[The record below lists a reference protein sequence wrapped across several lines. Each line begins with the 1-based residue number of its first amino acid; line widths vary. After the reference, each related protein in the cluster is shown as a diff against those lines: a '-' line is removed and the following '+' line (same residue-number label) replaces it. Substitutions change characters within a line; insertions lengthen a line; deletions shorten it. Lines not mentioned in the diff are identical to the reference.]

1 MAKVCYYKK
10 KSIVAAA
17 KMVGQPVDFRTF
29 NSTIYAIF
37 PKVKGKEELTAL
49 KMALVE
55 QLRLDPGEKLCWD
68 NSPIFGTTLEVGEDT
83 EVVPIPLKWGPYPDP
98 LIEEAHRQWALRAKD
113 LRTTKGDVSKAVACD
128 KITFTYE
135 DTWYSLY
142 SPAPKSPF
150 LSFYDLDV
158 VENILWR
165 AGCED
170 IKFESDQTKVLKLRN
185 KV

>member
-1 MAKVCYYKK
+1 MAKVYYYNK
-10 KSIVAAA
+10 KSIVAVA
-17 KMVGQPVDFRTF
+17 KMVRQPVEFRSF

-37 PKVKGKEELTAL
+37 PRVKCKEELTAL
-49 KMALVE
+49 EMALVE
-55 QLRLDPGEKLCWD
+55 QLRLDPREKLCWD
-68 NSPIFGTTLEVGEDT
+68 NSSIFGTTLEVGEDT
-83 EVVPIPLKWGPYPDP
+83 EVVPVPLKLGQYPDP
-98 LIEEAHRQWALRAKD
+98 LIEEARRQWDIRAKD
-113 LRTTKGDVSKAVACD
+113 LKTTNGDISKAVVCD

-150 LSFYDLDV
+150 LSFYDIDV

-185 KV
+185 KA

>member
-1 MAKVCYYKK
+1 MAKVYYYNK

-17 KMVGQPVDFRTF
+17 KMVRQPVEFRSF

-37 PKVKGKEELTAL
+37 PRVKCKEELTTL
-49 KMALVE
+49 EMALVE
-55 QLRLDPGEKLCWD
+55 QLRLDPREKLCWN
-68 NSPIFGTTLEVGEDT
+68 NSPIFGMTLEVGEDT
-83 EVVPIPLKWGPYPDP
+83 EVVPVPLKLGPYPDP
-98 LIEEAHRQWALRAKD
+98 LIEEARRQWNIRAKD
-113 LRTTKGDVSKAVACD
+113 LKTRNGDVSKAVSCD
-128 KITFTYE
+128 KITFTYK

-150 LSFYDLDV
+150 LSFHDIDV

-185 KV
+185 KS